1 MVQFFDPMPP
11 KFGHV
16 GWHIFGYICSNSLIF
31 INPVIYVF
39 ANKFFRDAFLLT
51 FMPKYAEEVEAQ
63 RNEKALDK
71 TEDDQL

>member
-1 MVQFFDPMPP
+1 MPP

-31 INPVIYVF
+31 INPIIYVF
-39 ANKFFRDAFLLT
+39 ANKFFRDAFFET
-51 FMPKYAEEVEAQ
+51 FMPKYAEERKAQ
-63 RNEKALDK
+63 KNEKPLDK